1 MIIYFNIQ
9 RTEKY
14 SIAMCSDQLWTFRLK
29 VIKRR
34 SVKWKEE
41 YAHNSL
47 RLFRRKRR
55 AQGIL
60 ENDVNSKLESSA
72 NGITNFGL
80 VVSLATII
88 LSVPVILFYRQVQP
102 IGINIWQDQ
111 DKLPDGYLSNFAT
124 GSLKFPF
131 FSKWPFFV
139 DLEVPFFIWNTK
151 NQCVSRGSFLLRN

>member
-1 MIIYFNIQ
+1 MSN
-9 RTEKY
+9 E
-14 SIAMCSDQLWTFRLK
+14 
-29 VIKRR
+29 
-34 SVKWKEE
+34 KEE

-47 RLFRRKRR
+47 TLFRRKRR

-111 DKLPDGYLSNFAT
+111 DKLPDCQ
-124 GSLKFPF
+124 KPR
-131 FSKWPFFV
+131 V
-139 DLEVPFFIWNTK
+139 
-151 NQCVSRGSFLLRN
+151 Q